1 MLILDVKTR
10 WSSTHQIMHTF
21 VVDLSLNLIYIL
33 IIKCYPPGRALDFSK
48 EIDDF
53 VGWHC
58 DLRSPELDAD
68 DWSAISLVAGWLKAF
83 HSATT
88 QMSRMKQPML
98 STIHAI
104 FRGLQDH
111 ICSTLAELSDSAPA
125 QLRDGLVDAHQ
136 KLSEYY
142 YRSDESP
149 FYTWAASMYY

>member
-1 MLILDVKTR
+1 
-10 WSSTHQIMHTF
+10 
-21 VVDLSLNLIYIL
+21 
-33 IIKCYPPGRALDFSK
+33 
-48 EIDDF
+48 
-53 VGWHC
+53 
-58 DLRSPELDAD
+58 
-68 DWSAISLVAGWLKAF
+68 
-83 HSATT
+83 
-88 QMSRMKQPML
+88 ML

-149 FYTWAASMYY
+149 FYTWAASMYR